1 MIYHNHRNVIGEE
14 LIKQVSKEKLAEKNH
29 SAAQPNLDTPYYQMI
44 VDNLPE
50 GVLVVDSFNDIL
62 YANSTALAYLQK
74 GEAELTGEN
83 IGFGPVSGETK
94 TILLPEK
101 IDPARQRFEAGFRN
115 IYWAGEAG
123 YIITLK
129 PLEHTI
135 SNRWVS
141 GNVDNLDANIY
152 PSKKDEFL
160 VRFTPQG
167 VIQESADI
175 SAGYFITDIEDKKEV
190 LVFDLLP
197 ADHTIYLREA
207 INQLNFKQPLKIF
220 NIPLPATKQC
230 SQQIQMIVQAF
241 FDPAGIL
248 KEYLLL
254 GSFITSNHPFCF
266 DAHVLNSVIDHA
278 SQGIAFADL
287 DGKIMGANHTFYNTL
302 GYYAR
307 EIVGHFINIIL
318 SSVHS
323 ANYFENISTA
333 ISQQGSWQGECWL
346 QHKDQHVFPAE
357 VRAIAISQPDN
368 KISCYAIYISD
379 KSELKLVENNLRHL
393 ALHDPLTNLPNRTLL
408 HERLYHAVRMA
419 QKSNELFAVLHLD
432 LDGFKVINNT
442 FGHSLGDILLQ
453 EVSDRLSGS
462 IHNDDLLARMG
473 GDEFAIISYPSENEG
488 MVPASVTAQKIIDA
502 LTKPYI
508 INEQELFV
516 TASIGI
522 SLYPGDGE
530 NAITLLKNAD
540 IAMYR
545 AKELGKN
552 NFQFYSEELNRRVL
566 KRLDMENHLRH
577 ALARNEFNLLY
588 QPIIE
593 SHTRKITGAE
603 ALLRWEHT
611 TLGRIMPDDFIPL
624 AEETGLIVE
633 IGKWVIQTA
642 CKQQVVLEKSGYT
655 PLVMAV
661 NISGRQLEEDEF
673 VSFMHQ
679 TLNETGINPSML
691 VLEITE
697 SLLMEDIVKISKK
710 LKDLRKLGVK
720 ISIDDFGTGYSSLHS
735 LVNLPIDSLKIDKS
749 FVNALEENPHGL
761 SLVKGVISIGHNLDM
776 EIIAEGVEKNSQ
788 ASLLELHG
796 CDLLQGYYFGCPMTV
811 ADICHLMDPL
821 LK

>member
-1 MIYHNHRNVIGEE
+1 
-14 LIKQVSKEKLAEKNH
+14 
-29 SAAQPNLDTPYYQMI
+29 
-44 VDNLPE
+44 
-50 GVLVVDSFNDIL
+50 
-62 YANSTALAYLQK
+62 
-74 GEAELTGEN
+74 
-83 IGFGPVSGETK
+83 
-94 TILLPEK
+94 
-101 IDPARQRFEAGFRN
+101 
-115 IYWAGEAG
+115 
-123 YIITLK
+123 
-129 PLEHTI
+129 
-135 SNRWVS
+135 
-141 GNVDNLDANIY
+141 
-152 PSKKDEFL
+152 
-160 VRFTPQG
+160 
-167 VIQESADI
+167 
-175 SAGYFITDIEDKKEV
+175 
-190 LVFDLLP
+190 
-197 ADHTIYLREA
+197 
-207 INQLNFKQPLKIF
+207 
-220 NIPLPATKQC
+220 
-230 SQQIQMIVQAF
+230 MIVQAF

-254 GSFITSNHPFCF
+254 GSLITSNHPFSF
-266 DAHVLNSVIDHA
+266 DTRILNSVIENA

-287 DGKIMGANHTFYNTL
+287 DGKIIGANHTFYDTL

-307 EIVGHFINIIL
+307 DIVGHFINIIL

-333 ISQQGSWQGECWL
+333 IRQHGSWQGECWL

-357 VRAIAISQPDN
+357 VRAIAISQLND

-408 HERLYHAVRMA
+408 HERLFHSVRMA

-453 EVSDRLSGS
+453 NVSERLSES
-462 IHNDDLLARMG
+462 VHKDDLLARMG
-473 GDEFAIISYPSENEG
+473 GDEFAIISYPSVNEG
-488 MVPASVTAQKIIDA
+488 MLPASVTAQKIIDA

-508 INEQELFV
+508 INDQELFV

-593 SHTRKITGAE
+593 SHTRRITGME

-633 IGKWVIQTA
+633 IGKWVIKTA
-642 CKQQVVLEKSGYT
+642 CRQQVVLEKSGYA
-655 PLVMAV
+655 PIVMAV
-661 NISGRQLEEDEF
+661 NISGRQLEDDEF
-673 VSFMHQ
+673 VGFIHE
-679 TLNETGINPSML
+679 TLHETGIQPSRL

-697 SLLMEDIVKISKK
+697 SLLMEDIDTISKK
-710 LKDLRKLGVK
+710 LKDLRELGVK

-749 FVNALEENPHGL
+749 FVSALEENPHGL

-796 CDLLQGYYFGCPMTV
+796 CDLLQGYYFGCPMSV
-811 ADICHLMDPL
+811 ADICCLMDPL